1 MSWCQ
6 QIHFCSLCHKW
17 KLLIDWVS
25 NIFFISYI
33 DLKNVR
39 NGARFRKEW
48 GPSITNSLQYLTQH
62 YTYVLVT
69 FSRSLLHPLCCI
81 PLLGLLLSLKF
92 NWIIRLLAWALV
104 QSPVWCWGWSLIAHI
119 FTLSFSPNLPLCADI
134 FLSLYILFFRGRRN
148 AEQSSLW
155 KWDPYRDGVVWNSY
169 LLSWQNTSENNLV
182 LIPVNFLREK
192 DKSI

>member
-48 GPSITNSLQYLTQH
+48 APSLTNSVQYLTQH

-92 NWIIRLLAWALV
+92 KWIIRLLA
-104 QSPVWCWGWSLIAHI
+104 
-119 FTLSFSPNLPLCADI
+119 LSVGAISC
-134 FLSLYILFFRGRRN
+134 
-148 AEQSSLW
+148 
-155 KWDPYRDGVVWNSY
+155 
-169 LLSWQNTSENNLV
+169 LV
-182 LIPVNFLREK
+182 LGMVTHCPYFHSLAFSKPPAVCRYFSQSLHLVFQGQMECWAVIPVEVGSLQRWSSMKQLLTFMTKYIRK
-192 DKSI
+192 